1 MGLVPWKGR
10 RPDPRPST
18 TPQGQAVCPPGTGH
32 PPGALGL
39 ALPPQPGRRVCR
51 SSPPR
56 RCPQAEAHAARGV
69 GGWALRLEVPR
80 GGPAPCARLTP
91 ASLSVNRCLARSRVW
106 ELGPGVPGAP
116 VPQLP
121 AHAPRGK
128 WQGVAFDSEKTQV
141 FGVAGP

>member
-18 TPQGQAVCPPGTGH
+18 TPQGQAVCPPGTG
-32 PPGALGL
+32 PRPRRLGL
-39 ALPPQPGRRVCR
+39 GPAAPAWETRV
-51 SSPPR
+51 SFEPPR
-56 RCPQAEAHAARGV
+56 RCLQAEAHAARGV

-106 ELGPGVPGAP
+106 ELGPGVPGTLA
-116 VPQLP
+116 PQLP